1 VDEGAFFGEAAAEFS
16 ELGFAADEERRA
28 GGELVDVLWGN
39 GVLCEEKGFDLSEAV
54 ELVVAE
60 VDVIFVAQE
69 AGDGAIEVEDGE
81 EFGLLVV
88 GLLPEGV
95 GPFFLDPV
103 GVDGIGGEDEDD
115 EVGIEALADFIDD
128 VLAGEDFAFVE
139 PDFHGGILTEEG
151 GEFADEWFV
160 FAGVAEEDG
169 DHISGAFVMLW

>member
-1 VDEGAFFGEAAAEFS
+1 MS
-16 ELGFAADEERRA
+16 
-28 GGELVDVLWGN
+28 LVCW
-39 GVLCEEKGFDLSEAV
+39 F
-54 ELVVAE
+54 
-60 VDVIFVAQE
+60 I
-69 AGDGAIEVEDGE
+69 
-81 EFGLLVV
+81 GLI
-88 GLLPEGV
+88 PEGV

-103 GVDGIGGEDEDD
+103 GVDGIGGEYEDD
-115 EVGIEALADFIDD
+115 EDGIEALADFIDD